1 VAWKKILVR
10 AANWVGDAVLSL
22 PALRAIR
29 ERNPQAHIVVLARPW
44 VAGLYCREAF
54 CDEHLAA
61 PRTWSGRLRVARI
74 LRQRRFD
81 AAILLPNS
89 FEAALVA
96 RLAGI
101 PQRIGY
107 DRDGRGLLLTAAIP
121 PPQPGDIPRHESFYY
136 LELLRR
142 AGIIPELPAT
152 APILLDG
159 VEEARRMGR
168 ERFEAMG
175 FRQPVIGISP
185 GAENSRAKQWLPERF
200 VEAATL
206 LAASLGAAVAVFGSS
221 SEQTLGRLVAEQIRR
236 NGCRVLNLAG
246 ETTLEQFAEMAA
258 ACRVFLSND
267 SGAMHVASAV
277 GVPTV
282 AVFGPTDWIAT
293 APAGP
298 LARVVRQP
306 VECSP
311 CMLRDCPIDHRCM
324 TAVSAEQVAQ
334 AALELVK

>member
-1 VAWKKILVR
+1 MAWTKILVR

-29 ERNPQAHIVVLARPW
+29 ERNPEAHIAVLARPW
-44 VAGLYCREAF
+44 VAGLYCREQC
-54 CDEHLAA
+54 CDERITA
-61 PRTWSGRLRVARI
+61 PRTWSGRLRLARA

-101 PQRIGY
+101 RERIGY
-107 DRDGRGLLLTAAIP
+107 NRDGRGFLLTAAIP
-121 PPQPGDIPRHESFYY
+121 PPQPGDIPRHESLYY
-136 LELLRR
+136 LEMLRR
-142 AGIIPELPAT
+142 AGIIPELPPP

-159 VEEARRMGR
+159 IEEAGCVGR

-185 GAENSRAKQWLPERF
+185 GAENSRAKQWPPERF

-206 LAASLGAAVAVFGSS
+206 LATSLGAAIAVFGSS
-221 SEQTLGRLVAEQIRR
+221 SEQTLGRQVAEQIRR

-246 ETTLEQFAEMAA
+246 ETTLEQFVEMAA

-267 SGAMHVASAV
+267 SGAMHVASAL

-298 LARVVRQP
+298 LARIVRQP

-324 TAVSAEQVAQ
+324 TAVAAEQVAQ

>member
-1 VAWKKILVR
+1 MAWTKILVR

-29 ERNPQAHIVVLARPW
+29 ERNPEAHIAVLARPW
-44 VAGLYCREAF
+44 VAGLYCREQC
-54 CDEHLAA
+54 CDERITA
-61 PRTWSGRLRVARI
+61 PRTWSGRLRLARA

-101 PQRIGY
+101 RERIGY
-107 DRDGRGLLLTAAIP
+107 NRDGRGFLLTAAIP
-121 PPQPGDIPRHESFYY
+121 PPQPGDIPRHESLYY
-136 LELLRR
+136 LEMLRR
-142 AGIIPELPAT
+142 AGIIPELPPP

-159 VEEARRMGR
+159 IEEARRVGR

-185 GAENSRAKQWLPERF
+185 GAENSRAKQWPPERF

-206 LAASLGAAVAVFGSS
+206 LATSLGAAAAVFGSP
-221 SEQTLGRLVAEQIRR
+221 SEQTLGRQVAEQIRR

-246 ETTLEQFAEMAA
+246 ETTLEQFVEMAA

-267 SGAMHVASAV
+267 SGAMHVASAL

-298 LARVVRQP
+298 LARIVRQP

-324 TAVSAEQVAQ
+324 TAVAAEQVAQ